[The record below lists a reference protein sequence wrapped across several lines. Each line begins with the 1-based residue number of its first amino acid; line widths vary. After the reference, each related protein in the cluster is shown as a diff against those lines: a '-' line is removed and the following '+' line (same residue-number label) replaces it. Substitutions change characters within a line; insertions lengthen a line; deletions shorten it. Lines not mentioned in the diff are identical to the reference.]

1 MIDRD
6 QLIGRLSRKE
16 PELLSMLNQHYN
28 IDVTDRFLQ
37 VLKYHAERFPD
48 DKQVAVLKAP
58 GRVNVIGEHLDYN
71 GLPVFPMAI
80 DYDMAIV
87 LSRRDDQKVV
97 AVNPEFDD
105 REFEISSQI
114 PKFET
119 GDWGNYIKAGVQG
132 IVDEVGGPENLKGFN
147 GSFLGTVPIGSGL
160 SSSSTLVVA
169 SAMAVLESSGIEMP
183 PLKLSDRMAKAEW
196 YVGTQG
202 GGMDHAASILSEKG
216 KALKIGFFPLSATP
230 VAIPEGYTIVVA
242 NSMVVSAKT
251 EASRVR
257 FNLLPAACQIARAM
271 MVKAMG
277 LENEGIERIGD
288 IYFKYGRVETLRG
301 HEKTFRQERYTKQ
314 EVADFLGISM
324 DEAEQEFYT
333 ARSGEPLPAPEDGL
347 PIAARARHVI
357 SEAIRVEESVKVIEA
372 GDGEA
377 FGRRMNGSWVSCRD
391 DFEISHPSL
400 EKLVDI
406 AREAGSSGS
415 RLTGAGWGGCTVHLV
430 ADNMVDAV
438 LEALMKEYYNGAIK
452 EFPAAAERFAQRPQ
466 DALLALRPAAGARV
480 LF

>member
-1 MIDRD
+1 MTDRD
-6 QLIGRLSRKE
+6 QLIARLSNRD
-16 PELLSMLNQHYN
+16 PELLRLLDMHYN
-28 IDVTDRFLQ
+28 IDVTERLLE
-37 VLKYHAERFPD
+37 VLRYHAERFPD
-48 DKQVAVLKAP
+48 DNQVIVLKAP

-80 DYDMAIV
+80 DYDMTVV
-87 LSRRDDQKVV
+87 LSKRDDRKVV

-105 REFEISSQI
+105 REFEISAQI

-132 IVDEVGGPENLKGFN
+132 MVDEFGGPEKLKGFN
-147 GSFLGTVPIGSGL
+147 GAFLGTVPIGSGL

-169 SAMAVLESSGIEMP
+169 SAMAVLESSAIKMP
-183 PLKLSDRMAKAEW
+183 PLEFADRMAKAEW

-202 GGMDHAASILSEKG
+202 GGMDHAASVLSEKG

-230 VAIPEGYTIVVA
+230 VAIPKGYTIVVA

-251 EASRVR
+251 EASRIR
-257 FNLLPAACQIARAM
+257 FNLLPAACQIACAM
-271 MVKAMG
+271 MVKTMDIG
-277 LENEGIERIGD
+277 NQGIERLGD
-288 IYFKYGRVETLRG
+288 IYFKFGRVETLRG
-301 HEKTFRQERYTKQ
+301 HEKTFTQERYTKQ
-314 EVADFLGISM
+314 EVADFMELSL
-324 DEAEQEFYT
+324 EETEKEFYT
-333 ARSGEPLPAPEDGL
+333 ARSGEPLPSPPEGL
-347 PIAARARHVI
+347 RIGARARHVI
-357 SEAIRVEESVKVIEA
+357 SEVIRVEESVKVIEA

-377 FGRRMNGSWVSCRD
+377 FGRRMNGSWISCRD

-400 EKLVDI
+400 EKLVDF

-430 ADNMVDAV
+430 ADGKVDAV
-438 LEALMKEYYNGAIK
+438 LDALMEKYYNGAIR

-466 DALLALRPAAGARV
+466 DALLALRPSAGARV

>member
-1 MIDRD
+1 MTDRD
-6 QLIGRLSRKE
+6 QLITRLGDRD
-16 PELLSMLNQHYN
+16 PELLRMLGQHYN
-28 IDVTDRFLQ
+28 IDVTDRLLR
-37 VLKYHAERFPD
+37 VLKYHAERFPG
-48 DKQVAVLKAP
+48 DKAVTVLKAP

-80 DYDMAIV
+80 DYDMTVV
-87 LSRRDDQKVV
+87 LSRRDDRKVV

-105 REFEISSQI
+105 REFEISARI
-114 PKFET
+114 PRFET
-119 GDWGNYIKAGVQG
+119 GDWGNYLKAGVQG
-132 IVDEVGGPENLKGFN
+132 IVDKFGAPEKLRGFN
-147 GSFLGTVPIGSGL
+147 GSFLGSVPIGSGL

-169 SAMAVLESSGIEMP
+169 SALAVLESSGIRIP
-183 PLKLSDRMAKAEW
+183 PLELADRMAKAEW

-251 EASRVR
+251 EASRIR
-257 FNLLPAACQIARAM
+257 FNLLPAACQIACAM
-271 MVKAMG
+271 MVKTMG
-277 LENEGIERIGD
+277 LENDGIERIGD
-288 IYFKYGRVETLRG
+288 IYFNYGRIETLRG
-301 HEKTFRQERYTKQ
+301 HEKTFTQDCYTRQD
-314 EVADFLGISM
+314 VADFLGLSL
-324 DEAEQEFYT
+324 EETEKKFYT
-333 ARSGEPLPAPEDGL
+333 ARSGEALPTPEEGL

-377 FGRRMNGSWVSCRD
+377 FGRRMNGSWISCRD
-391 DFEISHPSL
+391 DFGISHPSL

-430 ADNMVDAV
+430 ADPKVDAV
-438 LEALMKEYYNGAIK
+438 LEALMEKYYNGAIR
-452 EFPAAAERFAQRPQ
+452 EFPAAAERFTQRPQ
-466 DALLALRPAAGARV
+466 DALLALRPSAGARV